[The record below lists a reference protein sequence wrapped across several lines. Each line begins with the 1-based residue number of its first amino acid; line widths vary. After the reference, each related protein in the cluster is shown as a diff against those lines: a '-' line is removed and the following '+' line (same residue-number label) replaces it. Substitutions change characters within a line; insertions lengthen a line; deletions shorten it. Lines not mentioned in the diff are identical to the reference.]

1 MKQYAASPVIQQ
13 LIADRDSYFPN
24 TWQDQFY
31 GMVWNVDTAQGFG
44 LDIWGR
50 IVVIGRNIAI
60 PAVDYFGYNTSPGE
74 QSWHPFGQESFYTG
88 PVDSLTFRLEDDAYR
103 VLILAKALA
112 NITSTDSRSMNRV
125 LQQLFPGRG
134 RAWVNDLGSMS
145 MRFVFEFALE
155 PWEMAVLTNGNVLP
169 RPAGVGATI
178 AQIPEDSFGFAEA
191 GDESQPFNQGTFIN
205 NGAVTDV
212 N

>member
-13 LIADRDSYFPN
+13 LISDRDSYFPN

-31 GMVWNVDTAQGFG
+31 DMVWNVDSAKGFG

-60 PAVDYFGYNTSPGE
+60 PAVDYFGFTTTPA
-74 QSWHPFGQESFYTG
+74 QSWFPFGDESFYTG

-155 PWEMAVLTNGNVLP
+155 PWEMAVLTNGSALP

-178 AQIPEDSFGFAEA
+178 AQIPVESFGFFEA
-191 GDESQPFNQGTFIN
+191 GSDSQPFNQGTFIN
-205 NGAVTDV
+205 NGAVTNV
-212 N
+212 A